1 MTTEQRNLGWQFK
14 KMKLDELVPNE
25 KNPRRISE
33 AALTKLTS
41 SIEQFGF
48 AAPIIAQK
56 GTNLVLAG
64 HQRLKA
70 AKQAGLDTAPVL
82 LVDMEDSEALA
93 YTLADN
99 RLAEESE
106 WDTPQLQAILAEL
119 QAADLDELVALSG
132 FEERELDRI
141 FAAAEAER
149 VSGALDAEG
158 GETAPIIAEGD
169 YYQLVYAVTS
179 DQRETVL
186 TALRRAREEF
196 EVATSADALVRICHE
211 YMGE

>member
-1 MTTEQRNLGWQFK
+1 MTEQRNLGWQFK
-14 KMKLDELVPNE
+14 KMKLDELVPNDR
-25 KNPRRISE
+25 NPRRISD
-33 AALTKLTS
+33 AALQKLTS
-41 SIEQFGF
+41 SIERFGF

-70 AKQAGLDTAPVL
+70 AEKAGVTTAPVL
-82 LVDMEDSEALA
+82 LIDLEDEEALA

-106 WDTPQLQAILAEL
+106 WDAPQLQAILAEL
-119 QAADLDELVALSG
+119 QAADLDELVTLSG

-141 FAAAEAER
+141 FAAAEAQR
-149 VSGALDAEG
+149 VSDALGMDDGDA
-158 GETAPIIAEGD
+158 APIVPEGD

-179 DQRETVL
+179 DQRELVL

-196 EVATSADALVRICHE
+196 EVATSADALVRICQD
-211 YMGE
+211 YIGS